1 MGRRSRYLVD
11 RAKLT
16 YGRAMAAVL
25 FALVGVRDRRRLER
39 IGTDY
44 GGWYCD
50 PTLLRRGSVAVC
62 CGAGEDVSFDV
73 ALNARYGMRVL
84 CVDPTARAVAHVR
97 ALLAAQRVGGTM
109 LIEAGP
115 LRYDLTGFD
124 PDAFELIDA
133 AVWSEDGTLKLFAPR
148 DPTHVSYSAL
158 NLQHTS
164 SVVTVRASTLSTL
177 LNSRGIAEVALLK
190 LDIEGAEYAVLRSML
205 SGTVRPRQLLVEF
218 DQVNQPL
225 TLGFWV
231 ELLGVLRALR
241 GAGYALVHRE
251 RANHLFILR
260 TAGS

>member
-1 MGRRSRYLVD
+1 MGRRARYLID
-11 RAKLT
+11 RLKLT

-50 PTLLRRGSVAVC
+50 PSLLPQGGVAVC

-73 ALNARYGMRVL
+73 ALNARYRMRVL

-97 ALLAAQRVGGTM
+97 ALLAAQRAGSTM

-115 LRYDLTGFD
+115 LTYDLAGFN
-124 PDAFELIDA
+124 PAAFELIDA

-164 SVVTVRASTLSTL
+164 SVVTVRATTLATL
-177 LNSRGIAEVALLK
+177 LAARGIGAIALLK

-205 SGTVRPRQLLVEF
+205 SGAVRPRQLLVEF

-225 TLGFWV
+225 NPAFWL

-241 GAGYALVHRE
+241 AAGYALVHRE
-251 RANHLFILR
+251 RANHLFIL
-260 TAGS
+260 TAPGS